1 MKPFIFIDRDDTII
15 HDVPYLAD
23 PSLVVLTPGAALALA
38 EFRRLGFSIV
48 MISNQSGIGRGYFTE
63 EQLKQ
68 VNDRMLELLAEGG
81 ATIDA
86 IYYCPHRPDENCNCR
101 KPKTGMLEQ
110 ACHDFE
116 VDKAHS
122 VMIGDLRGDV
132 DMGKSFGIKTIQIM
146 LPGKAKQ
153 DAWADFKVAT
163 LPECTPILTQILLDN
178 PS

>member
-1 MKPFIFIDRDDTII
+1 MKPCIFIDRDDTII
-15 HDVPYLAD
+15 HDVPYLAE
-23 PSLVVLTPGAALALA
+23 PSRVALTPGAAEALA
-38 EFRRLGFSIV
+38 EFRGLGFSIIV
-48 MISNQSGIGRGYFTE
+48 ISNQSGIGRGYFTE
-63 EQLKQ
+63 AQLKQ
-68 VNDRMLELLAEGG
+68 VNDRMLVLLAEGG
-81 ATIDA
+81 ASIDA

-110 ACHDFE
+110 ACRDFE

-146 LPGKAKQ
+146 LPDKAKQ

-163 LPECTPILTQILLDN
+163 LPECTPILTQILRN
-178 PS
+178 